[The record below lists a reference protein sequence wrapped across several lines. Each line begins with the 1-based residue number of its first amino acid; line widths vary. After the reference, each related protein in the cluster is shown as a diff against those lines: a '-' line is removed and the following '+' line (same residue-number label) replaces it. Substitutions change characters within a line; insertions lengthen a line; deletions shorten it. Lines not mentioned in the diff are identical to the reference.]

1 MIITKM
7 PLPRRTFL
15 RGVGA
20 TLALPLLDAMV
31 PALSAVAKSPARP
44 IGRLGVIYVPNG
56 MAMEY
61 WTPGTEGA
69 AFEMTPVLQPLAPF
83 RDRLLIVTGLNGP
96 AGGGTH
102 TGASTRFLT
111 GVRAETDGTADVSMD
126 QLVAG
131 ELADRRSVV

>member
-1 MIITKM
+1 MVITKM
-7 PLPRRTFL
+7 SLPRRTFL

-31 PALSAVAKSPARP
+31 PALSAVAKTPASPV
-44 IGRLGVIYVPNG
+44 GRLGVIYVPNG

-61 WTPGTEGA
+61 WTPKAEGT
-69 AFEMTPVLQPLAPF
+69 AFEITPVLQPLAPF
-83 RDRLLIVTGLNGP
+83 RDRLLVITGLNGP

-111 GVRAETDGTADVSMD
+111 GVRAGR
-126 QLVAG
+126 AG
-131 ELADRRSVV
+131 RCPGRRR